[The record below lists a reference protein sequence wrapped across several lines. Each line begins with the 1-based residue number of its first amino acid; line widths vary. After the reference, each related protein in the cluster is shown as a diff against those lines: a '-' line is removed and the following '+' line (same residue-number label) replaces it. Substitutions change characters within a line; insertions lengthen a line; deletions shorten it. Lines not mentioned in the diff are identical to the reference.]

1 MQPRSILRSS
11 AQWYKHTLFEGLTFN
26 TSGYVT
32 SCLVFFIRAMSKIS
46 VRIIVHT
53 QQTIKYGKYCST
65 IISFSNILASGF
77 EQLSTAF
84 LEPVTDRI

>member
-1 MQPRSILRSS
+1 MQPRSTLRSS
-11 AQWYKHTLFEGLTFN
+11 AQWYKHTLFEGLTLN

-53 QQTIKYGKYCST
+53 QQTIK
-65 IISFSNILASGF
+65 
-77 EQLSTAF
+77 
-84 LEPVTDRI
+84 